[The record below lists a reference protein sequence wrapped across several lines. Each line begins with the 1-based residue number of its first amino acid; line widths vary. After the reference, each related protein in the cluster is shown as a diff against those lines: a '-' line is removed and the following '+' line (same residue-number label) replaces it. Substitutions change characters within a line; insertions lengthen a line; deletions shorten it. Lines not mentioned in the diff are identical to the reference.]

1 MLGLLHLVFVEGFL
15 AHDHLLVKAG
25 GMEQVEA
32 TVLPKSDAD
41 VACVKTVRV
50 GEHCHDVTIFHCAQC
65 RALLPCKV
73 LLGDV
78 AELPSISCLFVCLDG
93 GHEVGMVLQLLV
105 QRGVGGHIVD
115 VHGLHGCES
124 TQCMGRGMPLCLHL
138 RGDVMHD
145 AELLVVFCPPC
156 EVVETGSVVGHFS
169 LAETDAS
176 EVLTEVVESEP
187 VLLVAEGEC
196 QDRFDECRAI

>member
-1 MLGLLHLVFVEGFL
+1 M
-15 AHDHLLVKAG
+15 
-25 GMEQVEA
+25 EA

-50 GEHCHDVTIFHCAQC
+50 GQHRHDVTILHSPQC

-78 AELPSISCLFVCLDG
+78 AELPPVGLLFVCLDG

-115 VHGLHGCES
+115 VHGLHGGES
-124 TQCMGRGMPLCLHL
+124 TQCMGRGTTFCPYLGC
-138 RGDVMHD
+138 DVMHD
-145 AELLVVFCPPC
+145 AELFVVFCPPC
-156 EVVETGSVVGHFS
+156 EVVETGSVVGHYS

-196 QDRFDECRAI
+196 QDRFDECRTI